1 MIPDILIPLVV
12 VGLAELGDK
21 TQLTL
26 LLSASKTEKH
36 LHLFLGAMLA
46 FLIVDGTAILA
57 GDWVSGIAPE
67 SSVKILSGTLFILF
81 GLLTLISGNQKE
93 EAKSKYHLKNQLYS
107 GFILIFVSE
116 WGDKTQIATGL
127 FATRYNDLMVLIG
140 VMMALGL
147 LSIIAI
153 YSGKFISDKLN
164 RDTLAKIAGLSFILM
179 GVASF
184 LSYLYG

>member
-1 MIPDILIPLVV
+1 MSDILIPLIV

-26 LLSASKTEKH
+26 LLAASKTEKH

-57 GDWVSGIAPE
+57 GNWVLSIAPDN
-67 SSVKILSGTLFILF
+67 SVKILSGALFILF
-81 GLLTLISGNQKE
+81 GLLTLIFRNKGE
-93 EAKSKYHLKNQLYS
+93 DAKSKYHFKNQLYS

-127 FATRYNDLMVLIG
+127 LATKYNDLMVLMG
-140 VMMALGL
+140 VMMVLSL
-147 LSIIAI
+147 LSIISI
-153 YSGKFISDKLN
+153 YSGKFISDKVN
-164 RDTLAKIAGLSFILM
+164 KDTLAKIAGLSFVLM
-179 GVASF
+179 GVAFF
-184 LSYLYG
+184 LS

>member
-1 MIPDILIPLVV
+1 MLQEILIPLVV

-21 TQLTL
+21 TQLAL

-46 FLIVDGTAILA
+46 FLVVDGTAIVA
-57 GDWVSGIAPE
+57 GDWVASIATDN
-67 SSVKILSGTLFILF
+67 SVKILSGALFILF

-93 EAKSKYHLKNQLYS
+93 DTKSKYHFKNQIYS

-127 FATRYNDLMVLIG
+127 FATRYNDLMVLVG
-140 VMMALGL
+140 VMMALSL
-147 LSIIAI
+147 LSIISI
-153 YSGKFISDKLN
+153 YLGKFISDKMN

-179 GVASF
+179 GVACF
-184 LSYLYG
+184 LS

>member
-1 MIPDILIPLVV
+1 MISDILIPLVV

-57 GDWVSGIAPE
+57 GDWVASIAPDN
-67 SSVKILSGTLFILF
+67 SIKILSGTLFILF
-81 GLLTLISGNQKE
+81 GLLTLIFRNQRE
-93 EAKSKYHLKNQLYS
+93 DTKSKYHFKNQLYS

-127 FATRYNDLMVLIG
+127 LATKYNDLMVLIG
-140 VMMALGL
+140 VMMALSL
-147 LSIIAI
+147 LSITSI
-153 YSGKFISDKLN
+153 YSGKFISDKVN
-164 RDTLAKIAGLSFILM
+164 RATLAKIAGLSFILM
-179 GVASF
+179 GVAFF
-184 LSYLYG
+184 LS